1 MSGGYIKLLVNVYDT
16 TGFGTRVH
24 INKGVLTDAP
34 ISGVPNKYYLEGYSS
49 TNLPPTTAPYGPPYT
64 LVSENPITNL
74 PASSFQEQGPDDIP
88 FNTLPPNTFLIGV
101 TFGEGFLSLDDGVTG
116 GRGVFKY
123 CVALV
128 SVNFPSTLTHI
139 GSWAF
144 NRCLA
149 LPNIALPSSLTQI
162 GDFAFRE
169 CIALEWVYIPQ
180 GSYGASPNDIKFGSN
195 GSVNGYTGQQGLIFS
210 TNTNTPLPKL
220 IKAGTNADMDAT
232 WWYFYTYLPNVRRIL
247 GWPCFLEDTKILC
260 SKDGQET
267 YLKVQDIRKGT
278 LVKTILHGYL
288 PVDSIGTT
296 QIYNSGD
303 DKRSQH
309 RLYRCTQANYPELTE
324 DLIITGSHSI
334 LTKTITDVQREKTIE
349 LLGRIF
355 NTDKHYRLMACV
367 DERSTPYE
375 KQGTFN
381 IYHLALEND
390 HYYSNYGIYANGL
403 LVETCSKRYMNELS
417 GMTLLG

>member
-1 MSGGYIKLLVNVYDT
+1 MATTILLQLNTSTYGSTYEDNDGNVYTQATYDPHLYYGTATSINGSSSGTFHGETMLVSVTFYDGFT
-16 TGFGTRVH
+16 T
-24 INKGVLTDAP
+24 I
-34 ISGVPNKYYLEGYSS
+34 
-49 TNLPPTTAPYGPPYT
+49 GPPYNDT
-64 LVSENPITNL
+64 VIVN
-74 PASSFQEQGPDDIP
+74 
-88 FNTLPPNTFLIGV
+88 
-101 TFGEGFLSLDDGVTG
+101 EGAFSGCTSLT
-116 GRGVFKY
+116 
-123 CVALV
+123 
-128 SVNFPSTLTHI
+128 SVNFSSTLAEI
-139 GSWAF
+139 GGYAF
-144 NRCLA
+144 YGCTA
-149 LPNIALPSSLTQI
+149 LTSVAVPTPRYDQGDNPGPGIQSICDYAFAGCTSLV
-162 GDFAFRE
+162 
-169 CIALEWVYIPQ
+169 WVYIPK
-180 GSYGASPNDIKFGSN
+180 GATLGDIRLHDETLGI
-195 GSVNGYTGQQGLIFS
+195 TGQATHLFEGCTS
-210 TNTNTPLPKL
+210 L
-220 IKAGTNADMDAT
+220 IKMGTNVYGDVI
-232 WWYFYTYLPNVRRIL
+232 WEYFGTYNPTVRRIL

-324 DLIITGSHSI
+324 DLIMTGSHSI

-355 NTDKHYRLMACV
+355 NTDKHYRLMACI